1 MWKNVN
7 TAVATQPEI
16 ASQPAP
22 TTLPSASKSLNDT
35 QVGLREAVGENEDR
49 LSTTAMMATYAE
61 AVHEFTKNA
70 TVCIGFLPL
79 ISKARDGYEQ
89 ATRAST
95 QLRKMLDASQIASS
109 ELSLE
114 KIQNALP
121 ACTCGLFSCVDWECP
136 SSSEGSIC
144 HSATNPPF
152 FVE

>member
-95 QLRKMLDASQIASS
+95 QLRKMLDAGD
-109 ELSLE
+109 ESLRNCMTQLE
-114 KIQNALP
+114 QALNVH
-121 ACTCGLFSCVDWECP
+121 LLRSV
-136 SSSEGSIC
+136 SEGKRP
-144 HSATNPPF
+144 APTNI
-152 FVE
+152 EAIRSNTKAS